1 MDITVITPTLARLT
15 DITARPI
22 SAAAFL
28 SARVRGSMA
37 AITRQVTVLSDPILD
52 SATSVAAGSAAASVV
67 DSGAAINSTLV
78 VASEAAPLV
87 AAGDVNRRKAHLFCK
102 RLALRPAVFFQRR
115 QLDSYPRA
123 SKLMGRFLTAN

>member
-37 AITRQVTVLSDPILD
+37 AITRQATVAVRD